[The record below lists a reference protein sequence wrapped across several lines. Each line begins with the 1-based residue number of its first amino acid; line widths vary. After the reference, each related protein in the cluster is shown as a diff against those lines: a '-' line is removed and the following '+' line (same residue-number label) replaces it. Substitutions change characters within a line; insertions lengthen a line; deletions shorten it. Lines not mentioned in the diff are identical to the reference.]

1 MFVRDEAFTLSIT
14 VPSRSHAYRVS
25 CSLRAQQQVSDAE
38 VDLLDSVLTGL
49 LAERERIPAASNDNP
64 GRTRLPRQG

>member
-1 MFVRDEAFTLSIT
+1 M
-14 VPSRSHAYRVS
+14 
-25 CSLRAQQQVSDAE
+25 SDAE